1 MKMIPIP
8 MVITPS
14 TVKAGQQR
22 FISGGQEEIR
32 VAAVLMKSHL
42 QPATPSRPAMVRI
55 PAPISDTVAEARR
68 FPRKNSDIRKLVSDF
83 LYHVDMVYRAPSIL
97 ILSADMDLDGG
108 YDNPPGIKP
117 ASNKPRRIRVTKKP
131 A

>member
-1 MKMIPIP
+1 MIPIP

-14 TVKAGQQR
+14 TVKA
-22 FISGGQEEIR
+22 
-32 VAAVLMKSHL
+32 
-42 QPATPSRPAMVRI
+42 ATPSRPAMVRI